1 MIMEIRKL
9 GDPILKIK
17 AKKVEKIDEKVKNL
31 ARDMIETMKF
41 SNGVGLAAPQVGESL
56 RIIVVDYEEDP
67 IVFINPE
74 ILEMDGEVLDYE
86 GCLSVPGVEV
96 PIKRAERIVF
106 KAQDLDGRTKKYKAK
121 GLLARVIQHEI
132 DHLEGILILDRA
144 VEEPIPTE
152 EK

>member
-1 MIMEIRKL
+1 MIMEIRKI

-31 ARDMIETMKF
+31 VRDMIETMKF

-56 RIIVVDYEEDP
+56 RIIVVDYEENP
-67 IVFINPE
+67 IAFINPE

-96 PIKRAERIVF
+96 PIKRAERIIF
-106 KAQDLDGRTKKYKAK
+106 KAQDLQGRTKRYKAK
-121 GLLARVIQHEI
+121 GLLARVIQHEV

-144 VEEPIPTE
+144 VEESTLAE

>member
-1 MIMEIRKL
+1 MIMEIRKI

-31 ARDMIETMKF
+31 VRDMIETMKF

-56 RIIVVDYEEDP
+56 RIIVVDYEENP
-67 IVFINPE
+67 IAFINPE

-96 PIKRAERIVF
+96 PIKRAERIIF
-106 KAQDLDGRTKKYKAK
+106 KAQDLQGRTKRYKAK
-121 GLLARVIQHEI
+121 GLLARVIQHEV

-144 VEEPIPTE
+144 VGESTLAE

>member
-1 MIMEIRKL
+1 MEIRKI

-31 ARDMIETMKF
+31 VRDMIETMKF

-56 RIIVVDYEEDP
+56 RIIVVDYEENP
-67 IVFINPE
+67 IAFINPE

-96 PIKRAERIVF
+96 PIKRAERIIF
-106 KAQDLDGRTKKYKAK
+106 KAQDLQGRTKRYKAK
-121 GLLARVIQHEI
+121 GLLARVIQHEV

-144 VEEPIPTE
+144 VGEPTLAE

>member
-1 MIMEIRKL
+1 MIMEIRKI

-31 ARDMIETMKF
+31 VRDMIETMKF

-56 RIIVVDYEEDP
+56 RIIVVDYEENP
-67 IVFINPE
+67 IAFINPE

-96 PIKRAERIVF
+96 PIKRAERIIF
-106 KAQDLDGRTKKYKAK
+106 KAQDLQGRTKRYKAK
-121 GLLARVIQHEI
+121 GLLARVIQHEV

-144 VEEPIPTE
+144 VGKPTPAE

>member
-1 MIMEIRKL
+1 MIMEIRKI

-31 ARDMIETMKF
+31 VRDMIETMKF

-56 RIIVVDYEEDP
+56 RIIVVDYEENP
-67 IVFINPE
+67 IAFINPE

-96 PIKRAERIVF
+96 PIKRAERIIF
-106 KAQDLDGRTKKYKAK
+106 KAQDLQGRTKRYKAK
-121 GLLARVIQHEI
+121 GLLARVIQHEV

-144 VEEPIPTE
+144 VGEPTLAE

>member
-1 MIMEIRKL
+1 MEIRKI

-31 ARDMIETMKF
+31 VRDMIETMKF

-56 RIIVVDYEEDP
+56 RIIVVDYEENP
-67 IVFINPE
+67 IAFINPE

-96 PIKRAERIVF
+96 PIKRAERIIF
-106 KAQDLDGRTKKYKAK
+106 KAQDLQGRTKRYKAK
-121 GLLARVIQHEI
+121 GLLARVIQHEV

-144 VEEPIPTE
+144 VEESTLAE

>member
-1 MIMEIRKL
+1 MIMEIRKI

-31 ARDMIETMKF
+31 VRDMIETMKF

-56 RIIVVDYEEDP
+56 RIIVVDYEENP
-67 IVFINPE
+67 IAFINPE

-96 PIKRAERIVF
+96 PIKRAERIIF
-106 KAQDLDGRTKKYKAK
+106 KAQDLQGRTKRYKAK
-121 GLLARVIQHEI
+121 GLLARVIQHEV

-144 VEEPIPTE
+144 VGEPTPAE

>member
-1 MIMEIRKL
+1 MIMEIRKI

-31 ARDMIETMKF
+31 VRDMIETMKF

-56 RIIVVDYEEDP
+56 RIIVVDYEENP
-67 IVFINPE
+67 IAFINPE

-96 PIKRAERIVF
+96 PIKRAERIIF
-106 KAQDLDGRTKKYKAK
+106 KAQDLQGRTKRYKAK
-121 GLLARVIQHEI
+121 GLLARVIQHEV

-144 VEEPIPTE
+144 VGEPTPPE